1 MKFLIIANGTI
12 NDLNFLKELMDECDF
27 VICADGGAKYLS
39 KISRVPNVIVGDLDS
54 IDEKSRIEF
63 EKNGVEFFRFPP
75 KKDFTDMELAISY
88 ALDRGAKEMV
98 ITGGIGTRMDH
109 TIANVT
115 LLLPLVKRGI
125 KAKMVNEKNE
135 ITVVL
140 NREVITCDKDKN
152 VSIIPLTREVEGITL
167 KGFEYPLYKEDIL
180 MGSSRG
186 VSNRLKESE
195 GIITIEK
202 GHLLLII
209 SED

>member
-1 MKFLIIANGTI
+1 MRFLIIANGTI
-12 NDLNFLKELMDECDF
+12 DDLNFLKDLMDESDF
-27 VICADGGAKYLS
+27 VICADGGARYLS
-39 KISRVPNVIVGDLDS
+39 KIFKIPNVIVGDLDS

-63 EKNGVEFFRFPP
+63 EKKGVKFFKFPP

-88 ALDRGAKEMV
+88 ALNKGAKEMI

-115 LLLPLVKRGI
+115 LLLPLAKKGI
-125 KAKMVNEKNE
+125 KAKIVNEKNE
-135 ITVVL
+135 IMVVL
-140 NREVITCDKDKN
+140 NREVINCDKNKN
-152 VSIIPLTREVEGITL
+152 ISLIPLTKKVEGITL

-186 VSNRLKESE
+186 VSNKLKDSS

-202 GHLLLII
+202 GHLLLTI